1 MKMFEKQ
8 QEDNQNQIKKIL
20 NEHLEKRDH
29 LLMTTIRESQ
39 RESQQTIKET
49 ASSIEQ
55 LANYQEQMN
64 KKPKTMR
71 DRIAHWFGSAK

>member
-1 MKMFEKQ
+1 
-8 QEDNQNQIKKIL
+8 
-20 NEHLEKRDH
+20 
-29 LLMTTIRESQ
+29 MTTIRESQ

-71 DRIAHWFGSAK
+71 DRIAHWFGSANKKEPTRAFFCAIA